1 MRFYGL
7 LFNLVNM
14 SITGGVVILAVLVL
28 RMLLRKAPKIISYCL
43 WSVVL
48 FRLLCPVSFSLPV
61 SLLETAGSPAVEEG
75 IVHYIPEDILYS
87 EAPAEN
93 MQAPGNGYGATDNAL
108 PLASEKRITDTV
120 EIGMMIWGGGVL
132 LILTYAVGMLIILLG
147 KLRGANLVDRE
158 KLRAAGGGALIPDNV
173 AVYEKR
179 GLPTPFVL
187 GMVRPKVYLPSGI
200 NDAELRY
207 ILLHEGIHIRR
218 GDHIVKVV
226 SFFTLCLH
234 WFNPLVWAAFFLSGR
249 DMEMA
254 CDEAVLRRLGNS
266 VKKDYSAS
274 LLNMAT
280 GRRILGGAPLAF
292 GEGDTGSRI
301 RNVLKYRKPRTIL
314 ICIASGTALAAA
326 VLLLANPMGTA
337 EADEIDKPADEN
349 MSGQTMDDQAT
360 DDQTTDDQTEHEPA
374 DPGVKADIA
383 EQNAAYRAMER
394 GERFTWETLEKL
406 MGETKPLLES
416 YAGYDRAIWEEPENQ
431 FLNAYLQYSLW
442 TEEPEVAYRLMI
454 SYMVEDNSVDMV
466 YLVRVND
473 QSVLDLYYNKKW
485 QEVDLEEFL
494 NYIPE
499 LSDWVESYTLPKGDQ
514 LSANPFSANVGTL
527 GGQTFTWIGGTESGE
542 SKLQS
547 EHSYPPEWGSAAAI
561 YRIESI
567 FSEFSDG
574 KLTDVWLM
582 QNHCALEVLETVEG
596 GEEQALLCSFE
607 CDLLTAAEIGEAEA
621 NGITLSEEDMTGK
634 FWYVCFGREQSEYG
648 YVLMLNQKYFTKD
661 EAIAAAQSVRFQ
673 ENAW

>member
-1 MRFYGL
+1 MGFYGL
-7 LFNLVNM
+7 LFNMINM

-48 FRLLCPVSFSLPV
+48 FRLLCPVSFSLPF

-75 IVHYIPEDILYS
+75 VVHYIPEDILYS
-87 EAPAEN
+87 EAPAAN
-93 MQAPGNGYGATDNAL
+93 VQAPENGNGAINNAL
-108 PLASEKRITDTV
+108 PLTSEKKSADLV
-120 EIGMMIWGGGVL
+120 EIGLMIWGGGML
-132 LILTYAVGMLIILLG
+132 LILTYAVGMLIVLLG
-147 KLRGANLVDRE
+147 RLRGASLVDRQ
-158 KLRAAGGGALIPDNV
+158 KLRAAGVESLIPADI

-187 GMVRPKVYLPSGI
+187 GVIRPKVYLPSGI
-200 NDAELRY
+200 DEAELRY

-274 LLNMAT
+274 LLNLAT
-280 GRRILGGAPLAF
+280 GRRIVGGAPLAF

-314 ICIASGTALAAA
+314 ICIASGTALVAA

-337 EADEIDKPADEN
+337 KADEIDNPMNEN
-349 MSGQTMDDQAT
+349 ISGQTPDGQMPNDPAP
-360 DDQTTDDQTEHEPA
+360 DDQTENGQA
-374 DPGVKADIA
+374 DPAVRADVA

-394 GERFTWETLEKL
+394 GESFTWETLEKL
-406 MGETKPLLES
+406 MEESTPLLEN
-416 YAGYDRAIWEEPENQ
+416 YAGYDRAIWEEPEDHA
-431 FLNAYLQYSLW
+431 LNAYLQYSLW
-442 TEEPEVAYRLMI
+442 TEEPEAAYRLMV
-454 SYMVEDNSVDMV
+454 SYRKEDNSVDLV

-473 QSVLDLYYNKKW
+473 QSVLDLYYNEKW
-485 QEVDLEEFL
+485 RDADLKEFVS
-494 NYIPE
+494 YIPE
-499 LSDWVESYTLPKGDQ
+499 LSDWVEEYTLPRRDQ
-514 LSANPFSANVGTL
+514 LSANPFSADVGVL
-527 GGQTFTWIGGTESGE
+527 GGQTFTWIGGTESDE
-542 SKLQS
+542 SKVQS
-547 EHSYPPEWGSAAAI
+547 VYSYPSEWGSAAAI

-574 KLTDVWLM
+574 KFTNVWLM
-582 QNHCALEVLETVEG
+582 SNHCALEVLETVEG
-596 GEEQALLCSFE
+596 GEEQALLCLFE
-607 CDLLTAAEIGEAEA
+607 CELLTASEIGEAEV
-621 NGITLSEEDMTGK
+621 NGITLSEEDMKGK

-648 YVLMLNQKYFTKD
+648 YVLMLNQKYFTKE
-661 EAIAAAQSVRFQ
+661 EAIAAAQSVRFK

>member
-1 MRFYGL
+1 MRFHGL
-7 LFNLVNM
+7 FFNMINM

-28 RMLLRKAPKIISYCL
+28 RLLLRRAPKIISYCL

-48 FRLLCPVSFSLPV
+48 FRLLCPFSFSLPV
-61 SLLETAGSPAVEEG
+61 SLLETAGNPAVEEG
-75 IVHYIPEDILYS
+75 VVHYIPEDILYS
-87 EAPAEN
+87 EAPTANLPVPEN
-93 MQAPGNGYGATDNAL
+93 GNGAIEGTI
-108 PLASEKRITDTV
+108 PQASENRAGDMV
-120 EIGMMIWGGGVL
+120 EIGMMIWVGGVL
-132 LILTYAVGMLIILLG
+132 LILTYAIGMLIILFG
-147 KLRGANLVDRE
+147 KLRGASPVDRE
-158 KLRAAGGGALIPDNV
+158 RVRAAGAESLLPAGI

-187 GMVRPKVYLPSGI
+187 GVIRPKVYLPSGI
-200 NDAELRY
+200 DDAELRY

-226 SFFTLCLH
+226 SFFTLCIH

-274 LLNMAT
+274 LLNLAT

-314 ICIASGTALAAA
+314 ICIGSVTALAAA
-326 VLLLANPMGTA
+326 VLLLANPMETA
-337 EADEIDKPADEN
+337 KADGMKDPLNEDLNGKTP
-349 MSGQTMDDQAT
+349 
-360 DDQTTDDQTEHEPA
+360 DDQTENDLSESGQAEQGVAA
-374 DPGVKADIA
+374 DVA

-406 MGETKPLLES
+406 MGESKPLLES
-416 YAGYDRAIWEEPENQ
+416 YAGYDRAIWEEPEDHVLTA
-431 FLNAYLQYSLW
+431 FLQYSLW

-454 SYMVEDNSVDMV
+454 RYMVEDNSVDMV

-473 QSVLDLYYNKKW
+473 QSVLDLYYNEKW
-485 QEVDLEEFL
+485 RDVDLEAFL
-494 NYIPE
+494 SYIPE
-499 LSDWVESYTLPKGDQ
+499 LSDWVEEYTLPKRDQ
-514 LSANPFSANVGTL
+514 LSANPFSADVGML
-527 GGQTFTWIGGTESGE
+527 GGQTFTWIGGKESDE
-542 SKLQS
+542 SKPQS
-547 EHSYPPEWGSAAAI
+547 VYSYPSEWGSAAAI

-574 KLTDVWLM
+574 KFTNVWLM

-596 GEEQALLCSFE
+596 GKEQTLLCLFE
-607 CDLLTAAEIGEAEA
+607 CDLLTASEIGEAEA

-648 YVLMLNQKYFTKD
+648 YVLMLNQKYFTKE
-661 EAIAAAQSVRFQ
+661 EAIAAAQSVRFK
-673 ENAW
+673 ESAW

>member
-7 LFNLVNM
+7 LFNLINM

-28 RMLLRKAPKIISYCL
+28 RMLLRRAPKIISYCL

-93 MQAPGNGYGATDNAL
+93 MQAPENGYGAIDHAL
-108 PLASEKRITDTV
+108 PLASEKRSADMV

-147 KLRGANLVDRE
+147 KLRGASLVDRK
-158 KLRAAGGGALIPDNV
+158 KLRAAGVGSLIPDDI

-187 GMVRPKVYLPSGI
+187 GVVRPKVYLPSGI
-200 NDAELRY
+200 DDAELRY

-254 CDEAVLRRLGNS
+254 CDEAVLHRLGNS

-274 LLNMAT
+274 LLNLAT

-301 RNVLKYRKPRTIL
+301 RNVLKYRKPRTIM

-337 EADEIDKPADEN
+337 KADEIDNPMNEN
-349 MSGQTMDDQAT
+349 MSGQTPDA
-360 DDQTTDDQTEHEPA
+360 
-374 DPGVKADIA
+374 A

-406 MGETKPLLES
+406 MGESKPLLES
-416 YAGYDRAIWEEPENQ
+416 YAGYDRAIWEEPEDHA
-431 FLNAYLQYSLW
+431 LNAYLQYSLW
-442 TEEPEVAYRLMI
+442 TEEPEAAYRLMV
-454 SYMVEDNSVDMV
+454 SYRKEDNSVDMV
-466 YLVRVND
+466 YLLRVND
-473 QSVLDLYYNKKW
+473 QSVLDLYYNEKW
-485 QEVDLEEFL
+485 RDADLKEFL
-494 NYIPE
+494 SHIPE
-499 LSDWVESYTLPKGDQ
+499 LSDWVEEYTLPKRDQ
-514 LSANPFSANVGTL
+514 LSADLFSADVGTL
-527 GGQTFTWIGGTESGE
+527 GGQTFTWIGGTGNGE
-542 SKLQS
+542 SKVQPSCPS
-547 EHSYPPEWGSAAAI
+547 EWASAAAI
-561 YRIESI
+561 YRIET
-567 FSEFSDG
+567 EFMEFNDG
-574 KLTDVWLM
+574 RFTNVWLM
-582 QNHCALEVLETVEG
+582 QNHCWLEVLETVEG
-596 GEEQALLCSFE
+596 CEEQALLCVFE
-607 CDLLTAAEIGEAEA
+607 GDLLTSPEIWEAEE

-648 YVLMLNQKYFTKD
+648 YVLMLNQRYFTKD
-661 EAIAAAQSVRFQ
+661 EAIVAARSVRFK

>member
-7 LFNLVNM
+7 LFNLINM
-14 SITGGVVILAVLVL
+14 TITGGVVILAVLVL
-28 RMLLRKAPKIISYCL
+28 RMLLRRAPKIISYCL

-87 EAPAEN
+87 ETPAEN
-93 MQAPGNGYGATDNAL
+93 MQAPVNGNGAIDNAL
-108 PLASEKRITDTV
+108 PLASEKRSADMV
-120 EIGMMIWGGGVL
+120 EIGMMIWGGGML

-147 KLRGANLVDRE
+147 KLRGASLVDRE
-158 KLRAAGGGALIPDNV
+158 KLRAAGVGSLIPDDI

-187 GMVRPKVYLPSGI
+187 GVVRPKVYLPSGI
-200 NDAELRY
+200 DDAELRY

-254 CDEAVLRRLGNS
+254 CDEAVLRRLGNG

-274 LLNMAT
+274 LLNLAT

-337 EADEIDKPADEN
+337 KADEIDNPMNEN
-349 MSGQTMDDQAT
+349 MSGQTPDA
-360 DDQTTDDQTEHEPA
+360 
-374 DPGVKADIA
+374 A

-406 MGETKPLLES
+406 MGESTPLLES
-416 YAGYDRAIWEEPENQ
+416 YAGYDRAIWEEPEDHVLTA
-431 FLNAYLQYSLW
+431 FLQYSLW
-442 TEEPEVAYRLMI
+442 TEEPEAAYRLMI
-454 SYMVEDNSVDMV
+454 RYMVEDNSVDMV
-466 YLVRVND
+466 YLVRAND
-473 QSVLDLYYNKKW
+473 RSVLDLYYNEKW
-485 QEVDLEEFL
+485 RDADLEEFL
-494 NYIPE
+494 SYIPE
-499 LSDWVESYTLPKGDQ
+499 LSDWVEEYTLPKRDQ
-514 LSANPFSANVGTL
+514 LSADPFSADVGTL
-527 GGQTFTWIGGTESGE
+527 GGQTFTWIGGTESDE
-542 SKLQS
+542 SKPQS
-547 EHSYPPEWGSAAAI
+547 VYSYPSEWGSAAAI

-574 KLTDVWLM
+574 KFTNVWLM

-596 GEEQALLCSFE
+596 GEEQALLCLFE
-607 CDLLTAAEIGEAEA
+607 CDLLTASEIGEAEA
-621 NGITLSEEDMTGK
+621 DGIALSEEDMTGK
-634 FWYVCFGREQSEYG
+634 FWYVCFGRENSEYG
-648 YVLMLNQKYFTKD
+648 YVMMLNQKYFTKE
-661 EAIAAAQSVRFQ
+661 EAIAAAQSVRFK
-673 ENAW
+673 ESAW

>member
-7 LFNLVNM
+7 LFNLINM

-61 SLLETAGSPAVEEG
+61 SLLKTAGSPAVEEG

-87 EAPAEN
+87 ETPTEN
-93 MQAPGNGYGATDNAL
+93 MQTPESGKETIDNAL
-108 PLASEKRITDTV
+108 PLASEKRSADVV

-132 LILTYAVGMLIILLG
+132 LILTYAVGMLIVLLG

-158 KLRAAGGGALIPDNV
+158 KLRAAGVGSLIPDDI

-187 GMVRPKVYLPSGI
+187 GVIRPKVYLPSGI
-200 NDAELRY
+200 DDAELRY

-254 CDEAVLRRLGNS
+254 CDEAVLHRLGNS

-274 LLNMAT
+274 LLNLAT

-301 RNVLKYRKPRTIL
+301 RNVLKYKKPRAIL

-337 EADEIDKPADEN
+337 KADEIDNPMNEN
-349 MSGQTMDDQAT
+349 MLGQTPE
-360 DDQTTDDQTEHEPA
+360 DQTENDQA
-374 DPGVKADIA
+374 DPGVKADAA
-383 EQNAAYRAMER
+383 EQIAAYRSMER

-406 MGETKPLLES
+406 MGESKPLLES
-416 YAGYDRAIWEEPENQ
+416 YAGYDRAIWEEPEDHA
-431 FLNAYLQYSLW
+431 LNAYLQYSIW
-442 TEEPEVAYRLMI
+442 TEEPEAAYRLMV
-454 SYMVEDNSVDMV
+454 SYRKEDNSVDMV
-466 YLVRVND
+466 YLLRVND
-473 QSVLDLYYNKKW
+473 QSVLDLYYNEKW
-485 QEVDLEEFL
+485 RDADLKEFL
-494 NYIPE
+494 SHIPE
-499 LSDWVESYTLPKGDQ
+499 LSDWVEEYTLPKREQ
-514 LSANPFSANVGTL
+514 LSADPFSADVGTL
-527 GGQTFTWIGGTESGE
+527 GGQTFTWIGGTESDE
-542 SKLQS
+542 SKVQS
-547 EHSYPPEWGSAAAI
+547 VYSYPSEWGSAAAI

-574 KLTDVWLM
+574 KFTNVWLM
-582 QNHCALEVLETVEG
+582 QNHSALEVLETVEG
-596 GEEQALLCSFE
+596 GEEQALLCLFE
-607 CDLLTAAEIGEAEA
+607 CDLLTASEIGEAEA
-621 NGITLSEEDMTGK
+621 DGITLSEEDMTGK

-648 YVLMLNQKYFTKD
+648 YVMMLNQKYFTKE
-661 EAIAAAQSVRFQ
+661 EAIAAAQSVRFK
-673 ENAW
+673 ESAW

>member
-1 MRFYGL
+1 MRFNGL
-7 LFNLVNM
+7 LFNVINM

-28 RMLLRKAPKIISYCL
+28 RMLLRRAPKIISYCL

-48 FRLLCPVSFSLPV
+48 FRLLCPVSFSLPF
-61 SLLETAGSPAVEEG
+61 SLLETAGSPAVTEG
-75 IVHYIPEDILYS
+75 VVHYIPEDILYS
-87 EAPAEN
+87 EAQTAN
-93 MQAPGNGYGATDNAL
+93 MQAPEDGNGAINNAL
-108 PLASEKRITDTV
+108 PLTAEKQSADMV
-120 EIGMMIWGGGVL
+120 EIGMMIWGGGML
-132 LILTYAVGMLIILLG
+132 LILTYAVGMLIILIE
-147 KLRGANLVDRE
+147 KLRGASLVDRE
-158 KLRAAGGGALIPDNV
+158 KLRAAGAESLIPDGI

-187 GMVRPKVYLPSGI
+187 GVIRPNVYLPSGI
-200 NDAELRY
+200 DETELRY

-274 LLNMAT
+274 LLNLAT

-314 ICIASGTALAAA
+314 ICTASVTALAAA
-326 VLLLANPMGTA
+326 VLLLANPMGTTQ
-337 EADEIDKPADEN
+337 ADEMDDPMNEKT
-349 MSGQTMDDQAT
+349 SGQVPE
-360 DDQTTDDQTEHEPA
+360 DQTPYVPAPNDQTENDQA
-374 DPGVKADIA
+374 DPDAKEDAAKQI
-383 EQNAAYRAMER
+383 AAYRAMER

-406 MGETKPLLES
+406 MEESTPLLES
-416 YAGYDRAIWEEPENQ
+416 YAGYDRAIWEEPEDH
-431 FLNAYLQYSLW
+431 FLNAYLQYFLW
-442 TEEPEVAYRLMI
+442 TEEPEAAYRLMI
-454 SYMVEDNSVDMV
+454 SYRKEDNVVDMV

-473 QSVLDLYYNKKW
+473 QSILDLYYHEKW
-485 QEVDLEEFL
+485 RDADLKEFVSH
-494 NYIPE
+494 IPE
-499 LSDWVESYTLPKGDQ
+499 LSDWVEEYTLPKRDQ
-514 LSANPFSANVGTL
+514 LSANPFSADVGTL
-527 GGQTFTWIGGTESGE
+527 GGQIFTWIGGTESDE

-547 EHSYPPEWGSAAAI
+547 VHSYPSEWGSAVAI

-567 FSEFSDG
+567 FSEFSEG
-574 KLTDVWLM
+574 KLTGVWLM

-596 GEEQALLCSFE
+596 GEEQALLCLFE

-648 YVLMLNQKYFTKD
+648 YVMMLNQKYFTKE
-661 EAIAAAQSVRFQ
+661 EAIAAAKSVRFK

>member
-7 LFNLVNM
+7 LFNIINM

-28 RMLLRKAPKIISYCL
+28 RMLLRKSPKIITYCL

-75 IVHYIPEDILYS
+75 IVHYIPEDILRS
-87 EAPAEN
+87 EAPTEN
-93 MQAPGNGYGATDNAL
+93 MQTPENGNGAIDIAL
-108 PLASEKRITDTV
+108 PLASEKKSTDMV
-120 EIGMMIWGGGVL
+120 ETGMMIWGGGVL

-147 KLRGANLVDRE
+147 KLRGASLVDRE
-158 KLRAAGGGALIPDNV
+158 KLRAAGVGSLIPDDV

-187 GMVRPKVYLPSGI
+187 GVIRPKVYLPSGI
-200 NDAELRY
+200 DDAELRY

-226 SFFTLCLH
+226 SFFTLCIH

-274 LLNMAT
+274 LLNLAT
-280 GRRILGGAPLAF
+280 GRRIVGGAPLAF

-326 VLLLANPMGTA
+326 VLLLANPMGTSK
-337 EADEIDKPADEN
+337 ADEIDNPMNEN
-349 MSGQTMDDQAT
+349 MLGQTPDA
-360 DDQTTDDQTEHEPA
+360 
-374 DPGVKADIA
+374 A

-406 MGETKPLLES
+406 MGESKPLLES
-416 YAGYDRAIWEEPENQ
+416 YAGYDRAIWEEPEDHVLTA
-431 FLNAYLQYSLW
+431 FLQYSLW
-442 TEEPEVAYRLMI
+442 TEEPEAAYRLMI
-454 SYMVEDNSVDMV
+454 RYMVEDNSVDMV

-473 QSVLDLYYNKKW
+473 QSVLDLYYNEKW
-485 QEVDLEEFL
+485 RDVDLEAFL
-494 NYIPE
+494 SYIPE
-499 LSDWVESYTLPKGDQ
+499 LSDWVEEYTLPKRDQ
-514 LSANPFSANVGTL
+514 LSADPFSADVGTL
-527 GGQTFTWIGGTESGE
+527 GGQTFTWIGGKESDE
-542 SKLQS
+542 SKPQS
-547 EHSYPPEWGSAAAI
+547 VYSYPSEWGSAAAI

-574 KLTDVWLM
+574 KLTNVWLM

-596 GEEQALLCSFE
+596 GKEQALLCLFE
-607 CDLLTAAEIGEAEA
+607 CDLLTASEIGEAEA
-621 NGITLSEEDMTGK
+621 DGIPLSEEDMTGK

-648 YVLMLNQKYFTKD
+648 YVLMLNQKYFTKE
-661 EAIAAAQSVRFQ
+661 EAIAAAQSVRFK

>member
-7 LFNLVNM
+7 LFNIINM

-28 RMLLRKAPKIISYCL
+28 RMLLHKAPKIISYCL

-75 IVHYIPEDILYS
+75 IIHYIPEDILHS
-87 EAPAEN
+87 EVPTEN
-93 MQAPGNGYGATDNAL
+93 MQTPQNGNGAIDNAL
-108 PLASEKRITDTV
+108 PLASEKKSADMV
-120 EIGMMIWGGGVL
+120 ETGMMIWGGGVL

-147 KLRGANLVDRE
+147 KLRGAGLVDRK
-158 KLRAAGGGALIPDNV
+158 KLRAAGVGALIPEDI

-187 GMVRPKVYLPSGI
+187 GVIRPKVYLPSGI
-200 NDAELRY
+200 DDAELRY

-226 SFFTLCLH
+226 SCFTLCIH

-274 LLNMAT
+274 LLNLAT
-280 GRRILGGAPLAF
+280 GRRIVGGAPLAF

-326 VLLLANPMGTA
+326 VLLLANPMGTSK
-337 EADEIDKPADEN
+337 ADEIDNPMNED
-349 MSGQTMDDQAT
+349 MLGQTPDDRTPYDPAQ
-360 DDQTTDDQTEHEPA
+360 DDQTENDQA
-374 DPGVKADIA
+374 DPGVKADAA

-394 GERFTWETLEKL
+394 RERFTWETLEKL
-406 MGETKPLLES
+406 MGESKPLLES
-416 YAGYDRAIWEEPENQ
+416 YAGYDRAIWEEPEDHVLTA
-431 FLNAYLQYSLW
+431 FLQYSLW

-454 SYMVEDNSVDMV
+454 RYMVEDNSVDMV

-473 QSVLDLYYNKKW
+473 QSVLDLYYNEKW
-485 QEVDLEEFL
+485 RDVDLEAFL
-494 NYIPE
+494 SYIPE
-499 LSDWVESYTLPKGDQ
+499 LSDWVEEYTLPKRDQ
-514 LSANPFSANVGTL
+514 LSANPFSANVGPL
-527 GGQTFTWIGGTESGE
+527 GGQTFTWIGGKESDE

-547 EHSYPPEWGSAAAI
+547 VYSHPSEWGSAAAI

-574 KLTDVWLM
+574 KFTNVWLM
-582 QNHCALEVLETVEG
+582 QNHSALEVLETVKG
-596 GEEQALLCSFE
+596 GKEQALLCLFE
-607 CDLLTAAEIGEAEA
+607 CDLLTASEIWEAEA
-621 NGITLSEEDMTGK
+621 NGIVLSEEDMTGK

-648 YVLMLNQKYFTKD
+648 YVLMLNQKYFTKE
-661 EAIAAAQSVRFQ
+661 EAIAAAQSVRFK

>member
-7 LFNLVNM
+7 LFNIINM

-75 IVHYIPEDILYS
+75 IVHYIPEDILHS

-93 MQAPGNGYGATDNAL
+93 MQTPESGNETIDNAL
-108 PLASEKRITDTV
+108 PLASEKRSADVV

-132 LILTYAVGMLIILLG
+132 LILTYAVGMLIVLLG

-158 KLRAAGGGALIPDNV
+158 KLRAAGVGSLIPEDI

-187 GMVRPKVYLPSGI
+187 GVIRPKVYLPSGI
-200 NDAELRY
+200 DDAELRY

-254 CDEAVLRRLGNS
+254 CDEAVLHRLGNS

-274 LLNMAT
+274 LLNLAT

-301 RNVLKYRKPRTIL
+301 RNVLKYRKPRAIL

-337 EADEIDKPADEN
+337 KADEIDNPMNEN
-349 MSGQTMDDQAT
+349 MLGQTP
-360 DDQTTDDQTEHEPA
+360 DDQTPDDPVSDDQTENDQA
-374 DPGVKADIA
+374 DPGVKADAA
-383 EQNAAYRAMER
+383 EQIAAYRAMER

-406 MGETKPLLES
+406 MGESKPLLES
-416 YAGYDRAIWEEPENQ
+416 YAGYDRAIWEEPEDHA
-431 FLNAYLQYSLW
+431 LNAYLQYSIW
-442 TEEPEVAYRLMI
+442 TEEPEAAYRLMV
-454 SYMVEDNSVDMV
+454 SYRKEDNSVDMV
-466 YLVRVND
+466 YLLRVND
-473 QSVLDLYYNKKW
+473 
-485 QEVDLEEFL
+485 
-494 NYIPE
+494 
-499 LSDWVESYTLPKGDQ
+499 
-514 LSANPFSANVGTL
+514 
-527 GGQTFTWIGGTESGE
+527 
-542 SKLQS
+542 
-547 EHSYPPEWGSAAAI
+547 
-561 YRIESI
+561 
-567 FSEFSDG
+567 
-574 KLTDVWLM
+574 
-582 QNHCALEVLETVEG
+582 
-596 GEEQALLCSFE
+596 
-607 CDLLTAAEIGEAEA
+607 
-621 NGITLSEEDMTGK
+621 
-634 FWYVCFGREQSEYG
+634 
-648 YVLMLNQKYFTKD
+648 
-661 EAIAAAQSVRFQ
+661 
-673 ENAW
+673 

>member
-1 MRFYGL
+1 MGLYGL
-7 LFNLVNM
+7 LFNLINM
-14 SITGGVVILAVLVL
+14 TITGGVVILAVLVL
-28 RMLLRKAPKIISYCL
+28 RMLLRRAPKIISYCL

-87 EAPAEN
+87 ETPAEN
-93 MQAPGNGYGATDNAL
+93 MQAPVNGNGAIDNAL
-108 PLASEKRITDTV
+108 PLASEKRSADMV
-120 EIGMMIWGGGVL
+120 EIGMMIWGGGML

-147 KLRGANLVDRE
+147 KLRGASLVDRE
-158 KLRAAGGGALIPDNV
+158 KLRAAGVGSLIPDDI

-187 GMVRPKVYLPSGI
+187 GVVRPKVYLPSGI
-200 NDAELRY
+200 DDAELRY

-254 CDEAVLRRLGNS
+254 CDEAVLRRLGNG

-274 LLNMAT
+274 LLNLAT

-337 EADEIDKPADEN
+337 KADEIDNPMNEN
-349 MSGQTMDDQAT
+349 MSGQTPDA
-360 DDQTTDDQTEHEPA
+360 
-374 DPGVKADIA
+374 A

-406 MGETKPLLES
+406 MGESTPLLES
-416 YAGYDRAIWEEPENQ
+416 YAGYDRAIWEEPEDHVLTA
-431 FLNAYLQYSLW
+431 FLQYSLW
-442 TEEPEVAYRLMI
+442 TEEPEAAYRLMI
-454 SYMVEDNSVDMV
+454 RYMVEDNSVDMV
-466 YLVRVND
+466 YLVRAND
-473 QSVLDLYYNKKW
+473 RSVLDLYYNEKW
-485 QEVDLEEFL
+485 RDADLEEFL
-494 NYIPE
+494 SYIPE
-499 LSDWVESYTLPKGDQ
+499 LSDWVEEYTLPKRDQ
-514 LSANPFSANVGTL
+514 LSADPFSADVGTL
-527 GGQTFTWIGGTESGE
+527 GGQTFTWIGGTESDE
-542 SKLQS
+542 SKVQS
-547 EHSYPPEWGSAAAI
+547 VYSYPSEWGSAAAI

-574 KLTDVWLM
+574 KLTNVWLM

-596 GEEQALLCSFE
+596 GKEQALLCLFE
-607 CDLLTAAEIGEAEA
+607 CDLLTASEIGEAEA
-621 NGITLSEEDMTGK
+621 DGIALSEEDMTGK
-634 FWYVCFGREQSEYG
+634 FWYVCFGRENSEYG
-648 YVLMLNQKYFTKD
+648 YVMMLNQKYFTKE
-661 EAIAAAQSVRFQ
+661 EAIAAAQSVCFK
-673 ENAW
+673 ESAW

>member
-7 LFNLVNM
+7 LFNLINM
-14 SITGGVVILAVLVL
+14 TITGGVVILAVLVL
-28 RMLLRKAPKIISYCL
+28 RMLLRRAPKIISYCL

-87 EAPAEN
+87 ETPAEN
-93 MQAPGNGYGATDNAL
+93 MQAPVNGNGAIDNAL
-108 PLASEKRITDTV
+108 PLASEKRSADMV
-120 EIGMMIWGGGVL
+120 EIGMMIWGGGML

-147 KLRGANLVDRE
+147 KLRGASLVDRE
-158 KLRAAGGGALIPDNV
+158 KLRAAGVGSLIPDDI

-187 GMVRPKVYLPSGI
+187 GVIRPKVYLPSGI
-200 NDAELRY
+200 DDAELRY

-274 LLNMAT
+274 LLNLAT

-337 EADEIDKPADEN
+337 KADEIDNPMNEN
-349 MSGQTMDDQAT
+349 MSGQTPDA
-360 DDQTTDDQTEHEPA
+360 
-374 DPGVKADIA
+374 A
-383 EQNAAYRAMER
+383 EQNAAYRTMER

-406 MGETKPLLES
+406 MGESKPLLES
-416 YAGYDRAIWEEPENQ
+416 YAGYDRAIWEEPEDHVLTA
-431 FLNAYLQYSLW
+431 FLQYSLW
-442 TEEPEVAYRLMI
+442 TEEPEAAYRLMI
-454 SYMVEDNSVDMV
+454 RYMVEDNSVDMV
-466 YLVRVND
+466 YLVRAND
-473 QSVLDLYYNKKW
+473 QSVLDLYYNEKW
-485 QEVDLEEFL
+485 RDADLKEFL
-494 NYIPE
+494 SHIPE
-499 LSDWVESYTLPKGDQ
+499 LSDWVEEYTLPKRDQ
-514 LSANPFSANVGTL
+514 LSADPFSADVGTL
-527 GGQTFTWIGGTESGE
+527 GGQTFTWIGGTESDE
-542 SKLQS
+542 SKVQS
-547 EHSYPPEWGSAAAI
+547 VYSYPSEWGSAAAI

-574 KLTDVWLM
+574 KLTNVWLM

-596 GEEQALLCSFE
+596 GKEQALLCLFE
-607 CDLLTAAEIGEAEA
+607 CDLLTASEIGEAEA
-621 NGITLSEEDMTGK
+621 DGITLSEEDMTGK
-634 FWYVCFGREQSEYG
+634 FWYICFGREQSEYG
-648 YVLMLNQKYFTKD
+648 YVLMLNQKYFTKE
-661 EAIAAAQSVRFQ
+661 EAIAAAQSVRFK